1 MAEIFGVKIFEGKKE
16 DLFRLCQ
23 KFIKEDKPH
32 FLISL
37 NPEILM
43 LGEKDPGFKKILLA
57 SEVNFADGIGILWAA
72 GVKNPFQGI
81 LRLIFGFFWRKILLN
96 PIPEQ
101 IRGREFIFEIARL
114 ASENHLKIYLVGGR
128 GTAQKAKEQLKAKI
142 DKNLSIIAE
151 DGPQNWQFQSQEDKD
166 LVERI
171 QKSQAEIVLSA
182 FGAPKDELFLY
193 GHKKELGAKLLLGVG
208 GTFDYLAGKQ
218 KLPPNFLANLGLE
231 WLWRL
236 LHQPRRLK
244 RQLALPRF
252 ILKVLLSRS

>member
-23 KFIKEDKPH
+23 KFLRERRPH
-32 FLISL
+32 LLISL

-43 LGEKDPGFKKILLA
+43 LGEKDRNFKKILKE
-57 SEVNFADGIGILWAA
+57 SDVNFADGIGILWAA
-72 GVKNPFQGI
+72 GVKNPLQGI
-81 LRLIFGFFWRKILLN
+81 LRLILGFFYRKLLLR

-101 IRGREFIFEIARL
+101 IRGREFIFELAKL
-114 ASENHLKIYLVGGR
+114 ASLEGLTIYLVGGR
-128 GTAQKAKEQLKAKI
+128 GTAQKAKEQLKEKV
-142 DKNLSIIAE
+142 DKNLLIIAE
-151 DGPQNWQFQSQEDKD
+151 DGPRSWQYQSEEDKA

-171 QKSQAEIVLSA
+171 KETKADILLSA

-193 GHKKELGAKLLLGVG
+193 GHKEELGARILLGVG

-218 KLPPNFLANLGLE
+218 KLPPNLIVNLGLE

-236 LHQPRRLK
+236 IHQPSRLK
-244 RQLALPRF
+244 RQLALPKF
-252 ILKVLLSRS
+252 LFKVLFSKS